1 MLLWPLRMSCTYSFW
16 SFFVLTKKPLQRP
29 NDSWHFTYHGHWNCF
44 AWDKSLPF
52 RHRFGI
58 YVARARNFWVS
69 FAFGNVHCSCC
80 SVPACFFPVCTVFQ
94 ILLQLITSF
103 SLILFYRHTLRWA
116 LLVILPPTH
125 VTTSQLAHTLPS
137 LCVTLRLPGLL
148 CRTSLSR
155 RLFSPPLW
163 QQRRGPWWRTGS
175 DNRPRE
181 SCVRDRTADVRCV
194 DCSGSPWKLESS
206 LSL

>member
-80 SVPACFFPVCTVFQ
+80 SVPACFSPVCTVFQ

-125 VTTSQLAHTLPS
+125 VTTSQLAHTIPS
-137 LCVTLRLPGLL
+137 LCVTLRLPRLLGLP
-148 CRTSLSR
+148 CHEDYFHHHSDSR
-155 RLFSPPLW
+155 GEALDGELVPTTD
-163 QQRRGPWWRTGS
+163 RGRAACGT
-175 DNRPRE
+175 E
-181 SCVRDRTADVRCV
+181 QLMCAA
-194 DCSGSPWKLESS
+194 
-206 LSL
+206 